1 MIKHPISLI
10 LAGIWAGLAITGV
23 CLILSYIPDT
33 HIIHKHVTACI
44 LPPSYFVNQNDRT
57 KSFVYQKR
65 QNLTN
70 KTATDINDGSR
81 TKNFARKKATNK
93 QKLISKETVN
103 SDCKRAYELCKRDRG
118 CYAKGCIEL
127 SYYLKGLCKSKSEC
141 LKRS

>member
-1 MIKHPISLI
+1 MIKHPIPLI

-44 LPPSYFVNQNDRT
+44 LPPSYFID
-57 KSFVYQKR
+57 QKR
-65 QNLTN
+65 QNRAN
-70 KTATDINDGSR
+70 KTATVINVGSR

-103 SDCKRAYELCKRDRG
+103 SDCKRAYELCKKDRG
-118 CYAKGCIEL
+118 CYARGCIEL
-127 SYYLKGLCKSKSEC
+127 SYYLQGLCKSKSEC
-141 LKRS
+141 PKRS